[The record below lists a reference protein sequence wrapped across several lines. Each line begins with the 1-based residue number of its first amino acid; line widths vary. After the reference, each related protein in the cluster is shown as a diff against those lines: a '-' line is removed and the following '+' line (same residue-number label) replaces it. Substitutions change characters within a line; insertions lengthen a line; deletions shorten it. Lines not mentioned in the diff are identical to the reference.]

1 VGGWW
6 AGKARQF
13 ARHLTGRV
21 TPDEWAA
28 VAAWLSPTQLRLF
41 EAMHPADQRHG
52 LDVVAALRAAGHGG
66 DPELL
71 LAGLLHDA
79 SKGPTVGVWHRVAWS
94 LGEHYGSSVEAPLA
108 RLPGFRAAFDILRQH
123 AARSAELALAAACS
137 PRTADLIRHQAEPAD
152 PVAGEALRLADEAS

>member
-1 VGGWW
+1 MGGWW

-13 ARHLTGRV
+13 VRHLTGRV
-21 TPDEWAA
+21 TPGERAA
-28 VAAWLSPTQLRLF
+28 VAAWLTPAQLRLF
-41 EAMHPADQRHG
+41 GAMHPADQRHG
-52 LDVVAALRAAGHGG
+52 LDVVAALRAAGHDG

-79 SKGPTVGVWHRVAWS
+79 SKGPTIGARHRVAWS
-94 LGEHYGSSVEAPLA
+94 LGEHYGPTIERPLA
-108 RLPGFRAAFDILRQH
+108 RLPGYRAAFDILRDH
-123 AARSAELALAAACS
+123 AARSADLARAAGCT

>member
-1 VGGWW
+1 MSSWW

-13 ARHLTGRV
+13 LRHLTGRV
-21 TPDEWAA
+21 TPAERAA
-28 VAAWLSPTQLRLF
+28 LATWLEPAQIGLF
-41 EAMHPADQRHG
+41 DAMHSADQRHG
-52 LDVVAALRAAGHGG
+52 LDVVAALRTAGHDG

-94 LGEHYGSSVEAPLA
+94 LGDHYGPVIERPLA
-108 RLPGFRAAFDILRQH
+108 RLPGFRGAFDILRDH
-123 AARSAELALAAACS
+123 ADRSASLARVAGCS

-152 PVAGEALRLADEAS
+152 PVAGEALRLADEAN

>member
-1 VGGWW
+1 VSGWW

-13 ARHLTGRV
+13 VRHLTGRV
-21 TPDEWAA
+21 TPDERVA
-28 VAAWLSPTQLRLF
+28 VAAWLSPSQLRLF

-52 LDVVAALRAAGHGG
+52 LDVVAALRAAGHAD

-94 LGEHYGSSVEAPLA
+94 LGEHYGPSVERPLA
-108 RLPGFRAAFDILRQH
+108 RLPGFRAAFGILRDH
-123 AARSAELALAAACS
+123 ADRSAELAVAAGCS
-137 PRTADLIRHQAEPAD
+137 ARTADLIRHQAEPAD

>member
-1 VGGWW
+1 MAGWW

-13 ARHLTGRV
+13 VRHLTGRV
-21 TPDEWAA
+21 TAA
-28 VAAWLSPTQLRLF
+28 ERATVAAWLSPAQHRLF
-41 EAMHPADQRHG
+41 EAMHRADQRHG

-66 DPELL
+66 DAELL

-94 LGEHYGSSVEAPLA
+94 LGEHYGPAVERSLA
-108 RLPGFRAAFDILRQH
+108 HLPGFRGAFDILRDH
-123 AARSAELALAAACS
+123 ADRSAILATAAGCS

-152 PVAGEALRLADEAS
+152 PVAGEALRLADEAN

>member
-1 VGGWW
+1 MSGWW

-13 ARHLTGRV
+13 VRHLTGRV
-21 TPDEWAA
+21 TPDERAA
-28 VAAWLSPTQLRLF
+28 VAAWLSPAQLRLF

-71 LAGLLHDA
+71 MAGLLHDA

-94 LGEHYGSSVEAPLA
+94 VGEHYGPTVARPLA
-108 RLPGFRAAFDILRQH
+108 RLPGFRVAFDRLRDH
-123 AARSAELALAAACS
+123 ADRSAELAVAAGCS
-137 PRTADLIRHQAEPAD
+137 ARTADLIRHQAEPAD